1 MLNFLS
7 DNVAIATLLLVTV
20 LVLVLLAAV
29 MSAALRGAAP
39 PGAADKAGAM
49 RLLGSESLRQ
59 SFHGAIELIEANLA
73 PSAKRYDLSWTL
85 LLNEGSGADVPLLQC
100 GLHSALSADSSQ
112 SAAALGMTW
121 NFFDEGVVVQ
131 LQAASLGSPDP
142 DSAAQDGIWN
152 DFLGLCARYRPQRPF
167 DGIVLALPCAL
178 LLADEAQGQ
187 LELVA
192 RAKSI
197 SRRLWLAQN
206 RLALRFPVHVMLT
219 GCEVLPGF
227 ASFGAALPE
236 ALRRSILGWASPYE
250 LVAPFQVQWIDTAMD
265 QVVGAVADG
274 CAELCALEPAGADSS
289 AYFLLPREVER
300 LRAGLT
306 VFCEELMRPSAY
318 HEPFLLRGI
327 YLTGDASDTAALLA
341 NGAGPPDASLGQ
353 GEESAAADAG
363 PREGMPVFLRD
374 IFERKIFPEA
384 GLVQSASKRL
394 KHTARQRLAYWPLLL
409 APGLWAVGLVMAT
422 FQLHYL
428 ADQVLGD
435 LKALNGEARAGGA
448 DGSNGRQ
455 RSERA
460 VAALLNIEQLG
471 AERFRSIFMPGSWQ
485 LFSNLHEQ
493 MQERLEQGFAEH
505 AFVPLRQAAYAQ
517 LGQLT
522 GVPLDPATG
531 SLIAGAQCT
540 LPARWTEAGQAVRA
554 LDLED
559 MPHYLAMLRY
569 LARLDELEHAVGAM
583 QRLAGPEVAPAAGE
597 DLALAVRVLL
607 GAELNG
613 RPTRTAALFRQ
624 VAQGM
629 APLAVEPMQQAAR
642 CALRQASQSMY
653 QGLFDDNVLLRA
665 ERAVSASSAALLDST
680 VHGADFA
687 AQLRPWQALRGA
699 LDEQHQHLAA
709 GKGAWMHRTSVDLGP
724 VHQAMLARIG
734 ANTLLGTGA
743 ADDTR
748 RMAAQG
754 FERFAKAWGDS
765 VPAFG
770 QGGLAWDEAS
780 AGWTF
785 TPERKA
791 LREAVTGLMAQP
803 YMLADA
809 PARLAEVAPG
819 SSVSWDKTQLER
831 AGALTDARKAFQGGA
846 QARLPAALQQAAS
859 ALVDQALV
867 ARVHAALAQAMSVA
881 PATLP
886 SAAADAERAGVLRL
900 RTWLDELGARQLGAE
915 IDAVL
920 TRDALSRLQRLDEV
934 FTAADVFVPRERN
947 FQGWKGEKGAL
958 LDAFAAADAAALGGY
973 LAQQLEFI
981 DVAARQSEGVLAQ
994 LNGTA
999 AAHPVVTRWQA
1010 IQADLRRYRLKSP
1023 ASSLIAV
1030 EQFIQ
1035 GSAEI
1040 EIANCAD
1047 KLGERLAQRRGA
1059 DLFSERLHSLQSAL
1073 LARCRDLTAGQYRTE
1088 WERFAEVY
1096 NRDLGQRAPFATPAA
1111 GTDGSAPAAA
1121 DHDDVGAAMKLY
1133 DRARAASVLA
1143 ERDPARPA
1151 AGAAVRRADQ
1161 QLRVVREVLAP
1172 LYPAEAGQAGGL
1184 DVTAQFRAN
1193 PGAEA
1198 EANKIIDW
1206 SLNIGAATV
1215 RLGEPVRALRW
1226 EPGMPV
1232 LLTLR
1237 MARDG
1242 LGVPRAEPGH
1252 PNMRVAERT
1261 VSYRFDDPW
1270 ALFTFIG
1277 AYRDNEAAGDGRAPL
1292 LRFEFPVQGTGALA
1306 ATASRARVFLRLS
1319 VSAPGKRTPLAW
1331 PAVFPAQAPAW
1342 QDAVLAA
1349 DDPRRPPAQAGL
1361 GQ

>member
-7 DNVAIATLLLVTV
+7 DNIAIATLLLVTV
-20 LVLVLLAAV
+20 LVLVLLAMV

-39 PGAADKAGAM
+39 PGAAGSAGAL

-59 SFHGAIELIEANLA
+59 SFHGAVELIEANLA

-85 LLNEGSGADVPLLQC
+85 LLNEGGADVPLLQS

-112 SAAALGMTW
+112 SAAALGMNW

-167 DGIVLALPCAL
+167 DGIVLAIPCAL
-178 LLADEAQGQ
+178 LLNGEAQGQ

-219 GCEVLPGF
+219 GCELLPGF

-327 YLTGDASDTAALLA
+327 YLTGDASATSALLA
-341 NGAGPPDASLGQ
+341 DGDGPPDP
-353 GEESAAADAG
+353 GEEAAAG
-363 PREGMPVFLRD
+363 EGQREGMPVFLRD
-374 IFERKIFPEA
+374 VFERKIFPEA
-384 GLVQSASKRL
+384 GLVQSASKRVR
-394 KHTARQRLAYWPLLL
+394 HTARQRLAYWPLLL
-409 APGLWAVGLVMAT
+409 APGLWAVGVVVAT

-428 ADQVLGD
+428 GEQVLGD
-435 LKALNGEARAGGA
+435 LKALNGELRAGGA
-448 DGSNGRQ
+448 DARQ
-455 RSERA
+455 RSQRA

-471 AERFRSIFMPGSWQ
+471 AERFRSVFMPGSWQ
-485 LFSNLHEQ
+485 VFSNLHEQ

-505 AFVPLRQAAYAQ
+505 AFAPLRQAAYAQ

-540 LPARWTEAGQAVRA
+540 LPARWNEAGQAANA

-559 MPHYLAMLRY
+559 MPRYLAMLRY
-569 LARLDELEHAVGAM
+569 LARLDELEDAVGAM

-613 RPTRTAALFRQ
+613 KPARTAALFRQ

-629 APLAVEPMQQAAR
+629 PPLAVEPMQQAAR
-642 CALRQASQSMY
+642 CALRQGAQSMY
-653 QGLFDDNVLLRA
+653 QGLYDENALLRA
-665 ERAVSASSAALLDST
+665 ERAVGASSAALFDPAG
-680 VHGADFA
+680 HGAGLA
-687 AQLRPWQALRGA
+687 AQLRPWQALRAA
-699 LDEQHQHLAA
+699 LDEQHKHLAP
-709 GKGAWMHRTSVDLGP
+709 GKGAWMHRSGADLGA
-724 VHQAMLARIG
+724 VHQAMLGRIG
-734 ANTLLGTGA
+734 ANTLLGTLA

-748 RMAAQG
+748 RMAVQG
-754 FERFAKAWGDS
+754 FERFSRDWGDA

-770 QGGLAWDEAS
+770 QAGVVWDEAS

-791 LREAVTGLMAQP
+791 LRDAVADLLAQP

-831 AGALTDARKAFQGGA
+831 AISLADARKAFQGGA
-846 QARLPAALQQAAS
+846 HARLPAGLQQAAS

-867 ARVHAALAQAMSVA
+867 ARVHAALAQALTVSA
-881 PATLP
+881 ATLP
-886 SAAADAERAGVLRL
+886 SAAADAERASVLRL

-915 IDAVL
+915 LDAVL

-934 FTAADVFVPRERN
+934 FNAADVFVPRERN

-958 LDAFAAADAAALGGY
+958 LDAFAAGDGAALGGY

-994 LNGTA
+994 LNGVA
-999 AAHPVVTRWQA
+999 SQHPVVARWQA

-1059 DLFSERLHSLQSAL
+1059 DLFAERLHKLQSGL
-1073 LARCRDLTAGQYRTE
+1073 MARCRDLTAYQYRTE
-1088 WERFAEVY
+1088 WERFAEAY
-1096 NRDLGQRAPFATPAA
+1096 NRDLGQRTPFAPAA
-1111 GTDGSAPAAA
+1111 GAEGATPAA

-1151 AGAAVRRADQ
+1151 ASPAVRRADQ
-1161 QLRVVREVLAP
+1161 QLRLVREVLAP

-1206 SLNIGAATV
+1206 SLAIGAGSV
-1215 RLGEPVRALRW
+1215 RLGEPARALRW

-1242 LGVPRAEPGH
+1242 PGVPRAEPGH
-1252 PNMRVAERT
+1252 SNMRVAERT
-1261 VSYRFDDPW
+1261 VSVRFDDPW
-1270 ALFTFIG
+1270 ALFSFIG
-1277 AYRDNEAAGDGRAPL
+1277 AYRDSEAAGDGRAPL
-1292 LRFEFPVQGTGALA
+1292 LRFEFPVQGTGAQA
-1306 ATASRARVFLRLS
+1306 AMVSRARVFLRLS

-1331 PAVFPAQAPAW
+1331 PSVFPAQAPPW
-1342 QDAVLAA
+1342 QDAVMAA
-1349 DDPRRPPAQAGL
+1349 DDPLRPPPL
-1361 GQ
+1361 GQLAQ